1 MLEPVHDLS
10 VALGQS
16 LAIFVGLISMAS
28 FAIRVPEE
36 EAQRGDDQ

>member
-10 VALGQS
+10 VALGHS
-16 LAIFVGLISMAS
+16 LAIFIVLIGIAS